1 MIKGYKIRL
10 YPTKE
15 QEILLNKHIDC
26 CRFIWN
32 FMINRQQLL
41 HKENKKHMSSND
53 MCKLIT
59 SIKKD
64 DKYKWLN
71 DVANCSLQSVCRDLG
86 STYSLFFN
94 KKCSYPK
101 FKSKKKS
108 KRTFPLRSD
117 KTYFRNEKYITIPKI
132 KELKYKTDFTF
143 KYGLNGTKL
152 LNPRISNI
160 NNKWFISFSVEYD
173 NQVSI
178 DNKNGSLGIDL
189 GVKELAIT
197 YHNGEIKKFH
207 NINKSYKMKMLEN
220 KLKHYQRVAARKYR
234 NSDKKVSTSNNLLK
248 VYDKIN
254 KTYQKMNNIRTNYI
268 HQVTNEIILCNA
280 NRVVMEDLALS
291 NMIKNKHLSK
301 ALKGQRLYDFINRYI
316 DGIESYEKI
325 LIPKHKE
332 LLISYKT
339 TALPLDEAKE
349 LVEAMIAKTEERV
362 NEKVEEW
369 KALPVNKEVE
379 ELFTRV
385 QRMLIKESLMAYLG
399 CKPK

>member
-108 KRTFPLRSD
+108 KRTL
-117 KTYFRNEKYITIPKI
+117 TN
-132 KELKYKTDFTF
+132 L
-143 KYGLNGTKL
+143 
-152 LNPRISNI
+152 I
-160 NNKWFISFSVEYD
+160 N
-173 NQVSI
+173 
-178 DNKNGSLGIDL
+178 
-189 GVKELAIT
+189 
-197 YHNGEIKKFH
+197 
-207 NINKSYKMKMLEN
+207 
-220 KLKHYQRVAARKYR
+220 
-234 NSDKKVSTSNNLLK
+234 
-248 VYDKIN
+248 
-254 KTYQKMNNIRTNYI
+254 
-268 HQVTNEIILCNA
+268 
-280 NRVVMEDLALS
+280 
-291 NMIKNKHLSK
+291 
-301 ALKGQRLYDFINRYI
+301 
-316 DGIESYEKI
+316 
-325 LIPKHKE
+325 
-332 LLISYKT
+332 
-339 TALPLDEAKE
+339 
-349 LVEAMIAKTEERV
+349 
-362 NEKVEEW
+362 
-369 KALPVNKEVE
+369 
-379 ELFTRV
+379 
-385 QRMLIKESLMAYLG
+385 
-399 CKPK
+399 

>member
-132 KELKYKTDFTF
+132 KELKYF
-143 KYGLNGTKL
+143 
-152 LNPRISNI
+152 R
-160 NNKWFISFSVEYD
+160 
-173 NQVSI
+173 
-178 DNKNGSLGIDL
+178 
-189 GVKELAIT
+189 
-197 YHNGEIKKFH
+197 
-207 NINKSYKMKMLEN
+207 
-220 KLKHYQRVAARKYR
+220 
-234 NSDKKVSTSNNLLK
+234 
-248 VYDKIN
+248 
-254 KTYQKMNNIRTNYI
+254 
-268 HQVTNEIILCNA
+268 
-280 NRVVMEDLALS
+280 
-291 NMIKNKHLSK
+291 
-301 ALKGQRLYDFINRYI
+301 
-316 DGIESYEKI
+316 
-325 LIPKHKE
+325 
-332 LLISYKT
+332 
-339 TALPLDEAKE
+339 
-349 LVEAMIAKTEERV
+349 
-362 NEKVEEW
+362 
-369 KALPVNKEVE
+369 
-379 ELFTRV
+379 
-385 QRMLIKESLMAYLG
+385 
-399 CKPK
+399 

>member
-301 ALKGQRLYDFINRYI
+301 ALKDQRLYDFI
-316 DGIESYEKI
+316 K
-325 LIPKHKE
+325 KMK
-332 LLISYKT
+332 YKC
-339 TALPLDEAKE
+339 E
-349 LVEAMIAKTEERV
+349 
-362 NEKVEEW
+362 
-369 KALPVNKEVE
+369 
-379 ELFTRV
+379 
-385 QRMLIKESLMAYLG
+385 
-399 CKPK
+399 

>member
-301 ALKGQRLYDFINRYI
+301 ALKDQRLYDFIKKMKYKCELNNIEFIQVGRFYPSSKTCSKCGNIHNGLKLKDRTFICPTCGFSI
-316 DGIESYEKI
+316 DRDINAAINLSVYNLK
-325 LIPKHKE
+325 
-332 LLISYKT
+332 
-339 TALPLDEAKE
+339 
-349 LVEAMIAKTEERV
+349 
-362 NEKVEEW
+362 
-369 KALPVNKEVE
+369 
-379 ELFTRV
+379 
-385 QRMLIKESLMAYLG
+385 
-399 CKPK
+399 

>member
-108 KRTFPLRSD
+108 KRTFPVRSD

-207 NINKSYKMKMLEN
+207 NINKSYKRKMLET
-220 KLKHYQRVAARKYR
+220 KMKH
-234 NSDKKVSTSNNLLK
+234 
-248 VYDKIN
+248 
-254 KTYQKMNNIRTNYI
+254 
-268 HQVTNEIILCNA
+268 HQ
-280 NRVVMEDLALS
+280 
-291 NMIKNKHLSK
+291 
-301 ALKGQRLYDFINRYI
+301 
-316 DGIESYEKI
+316 
-325 LIPKHKE
+325 
-332 LLISYKT
+332 
-339 TALPLDEAKE
+339 
-349 LVEAMIAKTEERV
+349 
-362 NEKVEEW
+362 
-369 KALPVNKEVE
+369 
-379 ELFTRV
+379 
-385 QRMLIKESLMAYLG
+385 
-399 CKPK
+399 

>member
-178 DNKNGSLGIDL
+178 DNKNGSLGIEL

-301 ALKGQRLYDFINRYI
+301 ALKDQRLYDFIKKMKYKCEWNNIEFIQVGRFYPSSKTCSKCGNIHNGLKLKDRTFICPTCGFSI
-316 DGIESYEKI
+316 DRDINAAINLSVYNLK
-325 LIPKHKE
+325 
-332 LLISYKT
+332 
-339 TALPLDEAKE
+339 
-349 LVEAMIAKTEERV
+349 
-362 NEKVEEW
+362 
-369 KALPVNKEVE
+369 
-379 ELFTRV
+379 
-385 QRMLIKESLMAYLG
+385 
-399 CKPK
+399 